1 MRVLPWILVGVL
13 AVLCVLGWL
22 RPRKMTKE
30 TEYLYDTVVIRD
42 TIRDT
47 VPKYVKAY
55 LDRWDT
61 LYVPLPS
68 DTAHHCDTI
77 PFVIPIEKK
86 EYKTADYRAVVSG
99 YKPSLDYMEVYRK
112 TQTVTLTPKPRR
124 WGIGLQA
131 GISYPAGWHI
141 GVGISYDIW
150 QW

>member
-1 MRVLPWILVGVL
+1 MRVLPWILVGVM
-13 AVLCVLGWL
+13 AVLCILGWL

-42 TIRDT
+42 TVRDT

-61 LYVPLPS
+61 IYVP
-68 DTAHHCDTI
+68 TDTI
-77 PFVIPIEKK
+77 HSHDTVPVIIPIEKK
-86 EYKTADYRAVVSG
+86 EYRTANYRAVVSG

-112 TQTVTLTPKPRR
+112 TQTVTLSPKPKR

-141 GVGISYDIW
+141 GVGVSYDIW

>member
-1 MRVLPWILVGVL
+1 MKVLPWILVGVL

-68 DTAHHCDTI
+68 DTVHHRDTI

-86 EYKTADYRAVVSG
+86 EYKTADYRAVISG
-99 YKPSLDYMEVYRK
+99 YKPSLDYIEIYHK
-112 TQTVTLTPKPRR
+112 TQTIRRVEKQGR
-124 WGIGLQA
+124 WGLGLQA
-131 GISYPAGWHI
+131 GVSYPSGWHI
-141 GVGISYDIW
+141 GIGISYNIW

>member
-1 MRVLPWILVGVL
+1 MRVLPWILVGVM
-13 AVLCVLGWL
+13 AVLCILGWL

-42 TIRDT
+42 TVRDT

-61 LYVPLPS
+61 IYVP
-68 DTAHHCDTI
+68 TDTI
-77 PFVIPIEKK
+77 HSHDTVPVIIPIEKK

-112 TQTVTLTPKPRR
+112 TQTVTLTPKPKR

-141 GVGISYDIW
+141 GVGVSYDIW